1 MTHDTG
7 RRRFLKHSLATAA
20 TLSVPV
26 LGLLPGCRRKLERKP
41 LERSGSPKSVL
52 VIGAG
57 LAGLSAAYELNQTGH
72 QVTIL
77 EAQQHPGGR
86 VLTFRAPLADGL
98 YAEAGAARIN
108 ASHYWTMEY
117 IKLFGLHLEP
127 FYPDAGKFIEFS
139 DGARR
144 QVPWTAFAD
153 SVQKYAG
160 SHLDD
165 SWHGF
170 RIRGDRRWLKIKG
183 GNDLL
188 PAAFAGRLVDKIVYE
203 APLEKIEHDAH
214 RVRAIF
220 RQRGAYHSLEADRLL
235 CTVPFSVLRNTIE
248 VTPRFSDEKQKVID
262 ELHYSMASRTCLQVR
277 KRFWQENGE
286 NGFAITD
293 RPAEVWQPSFNQTGV
308 RGILELYL
316 GHMESLKLMAY
327 SESKRLGLIVKKMEH
342 VFPGTQKHFELGVAK
357 YWCQDLWSRGAWSV
371 PREDQLKS
379 IKMPEGRIHFA
390 GEHTSEGWAWMQ
402 GALESGY
409 RVAREINNAF
419 YYDP

>member
-1 MTHDTG
+1 MP
-7 RRRFLKHSLATAA
+7 A
-20 TLSVPV
+20 
-26 LGLLPGCRRKLERKP
+26 LGLLPGCRRKFDRKP
-41 LERSGSPKSVL
+41 LERSGAPKKVL
-52 VIGAG
+52 IIGAG
-57 LAGLSAAYELNQTGH
+57 LAGLSAAYELIQAGH

-77 EAQQHPGGR
+77 EAQQRPGGR
-86 VLTFRAPLADGL
+86 VQTFRAPLADGL
-98 YAEAGAARIN
+98 FAEAGAARIN

-117 IKLFGLHLEP
+117 VKLLGLRLEP
-127 FYPDAGKFIEFS
+127 FYPGTGQFVEFS
-139 DGARR
+139 EGARR

-170 RIRGDRRWLKIKG
+170 RIKGDRRWLKIKG

-188 PAAFAGRLVDKIVYE
+188 PAAFAGRLAGKIVYE
-203 APLEKIEHDAH
+203 APLEKIEHDTH

-220 RQRGAYHSLEADRLL
+220 QRRGALQSIEANRLL
-235 CTVPFSVLRNTIE
+235 CAVPFSVLRNAIE
-248 VTPRFSDEKQKVID
+248 VTPRFSDAKQKVID
-262 ELHYSMASRTCLQVR
+262 ELHYSMASRTCLQSST
-277 KRFWQENGE
+277 RFWEQEGS

-293 RPAEVWQPSFNQTGV
+293 QPAEVWQPSFNQAGA

-327 SESKRLGLIVKKMEH
+327 SESERLGLIVMKMEQ
-342 VFPGTQKHFELGVAK
+342 VFPGMRKHFELGVAK
-357 YWCQDLWSRGAWSV
+357 YWCQDLWARGAWSM
-371 PREDQLKS
+371 PREDQLHN
-379 IKMPEGRIHFA
+379 IRMPEGRIHFA

-419 YYDP
+419 HYDP